1 MFTFCPAVYD
11 PLPLTEDMPLPL
23 FIVSVYFFCVVLAV
37 IVTLPE
43 GIVNVVLALAVFPNV
58 PPPLELHFEKS

>member
-23 FIVSVYFFCVVLAV
+23 FIVSVYFFCMALAV
-37 IVTLPE
+37 IVTLPS
-43 GIVNVVLALAVFPNV
+43 GIVKVVLTLVV
-58 PPPLELHFEKS
+58 LLKDPPPLELHFEKS